1 LPTISRAFLELGAS
15 TEGLQKGLQE
25 AITIAETNGAKLS
38 SAGKAMVLNFE
49 NALNPT
55 KQLAT
60 QIEALEKAG
69 KSAGD
74 IQAVLGDKIKYAADQ
89 ATKNGQA
96 IDPLVAKHAQAIAS
110 TGAWSFSVENLGKT
124 LTDLATNPLQTV
136 QTGIGSFLAK
146 LGPVAVGLGGIAT
159 AGAAAAV
166 GITKIAMAA
175 ADDVEHMKNLSAQ
188 TGLSVQQ
195 LDALRQIAAEAGL
208 ESLDLGRTIGMLN
221 NQLGEGK
228 GEFVD
233 SLKALNIQLT
243 DTATGKPKDAVALLD
258 EIRIKLLSIQDPAER
273 AQVSQAVLGGRLRE
287 LIPLLVNSESGIG
300 DMTTAL
306 IAQGAVIS
314 NESIAKLD
322 ALDKKVDAVSRIMK
336 IAKTSINEAAGETL
350 SFASSI
356 AKSHPWLDAMAM
368 AIFQMLPGGKASV
381 KAYSAV
387 VHEAAAETKK
397 QGDETKTADLTLKAF
412 QKSLEDVKAHEK
424 ATKATKEHKEKVKEL
439 TSAYDEYMA
448 KQIDFTPI
456 INQQINSHVQLAGV
470 ISDQTAELA
479 KLKPIYTDLNDI
491 IIPVNSSVWDQT
503 KKMGEAKIAT
513 NQLGNAVST
522 TLTNMTQSIATEATK
537 WAGPFQDFASAALS
551 SVMEGFFKPFTDE
564 LTNLGTK
571 LGGWLSGLGGN
582 LGLGGIFGSAGTS
595 AAGSAGGAAGSAGGG
610 VGSVIGAGSGILSG
624 LIGAAGGIVGG
635 LISGFMGPSKG
646 DLSEVE
652 VNTRYTQLGI
662 VGPNGMIDQLWEVIR
677 IQWLQVE
684 RLEWVDNSIRGLGK
698 GLDIPG
704 YAEGTNY
711 VSKTGLAMLHQGEQ
725 VIPSGGNGGV
735 TININ
740 GPVYGLD
747 DLDRKIS
754 ASIKRTYQL
763 GGLSYLKA

>member
-1 LPTISRAFLELGAS
+1 MPTISRAFLELGAS
-15 TEGLQKGLQE
+15 TEGLQKGLEE
-25 AITIAETNGAKLS
+25 AIKIAETNGAKLS
-38 SAGKAMVLNFE
+38 NAGKAMVLNFE

-60 QIEALEKAG
+60 QIEALERAG

-74 IQAVLGDKIKYAADQ
+74 IQAVLGDKIKYASDQ

-136 QTGIGSFLAK
+136 QSGISSFLTK
-146 LGPVAVGLGGIAT
+146 LGPVAIGLGGIAT

-175 ADDVEHMKNLSAQ
+175 ADDVEHMKNLSSQ

-195 LDALRQIAAEAGL
+195 LDALRQIASDAGL

-300 DMTTAL
+300 DMTMAL

-336 IAKTSINEAAGETL
+336 VAKTSINEAAGETL

-356 AKSHPWLDAMAM
+356 AKAHPWLDAMAM
-368 AIFQMLPGGKASV
+368 SIFAMLPGGKASV

-397 QGDETKTADLTLKAF
+397 QGEETKTTDLTLKAF

-424 ATKATKEHKEKVKEL
+424 TTKATKEHTEKVKEL

-456 INQQINSHVQLAGV
+456 INQQINSHVRLTGV

-479 KLKPIYTDLNDI
+479 KLKPVYTDLNDI
-491 IIPVNSSVWDQT
+491 IIPVNSSVWDQA
-503 KKMGEAKIAT
+503 KKMGEAKVAT
-513 NQLGNAVST
+513 NELGNAVST

-537 WAGPFQDFASAALS
+537 WAGPFQSFASAALS
-551 SVMEGFFKPFTDE
+551 SVMEGFFKPFADE
-564 LTNLGTK
+564 LTRLGSL
-571 LGGWLSGLGGN
+571 LGDWLSGLGGN
-582 LGLGGIFGSAGTS
+582 LGLGGIFGGG
-595 AAGSAGGAAGSAGGG
+595 AGSTAGSAGGG
-610 VGSVIGAGSGILSG
+610 VGSVVGAGGGIVSG

-635 LISGFMGPSKG
+635 IISGLMGPSKG
-646 DLSEVE
+646 DMDEIE
-652 VNTRYTQLGI
+652 VNTRYTQIGI
-662 VGPNGMIDQLWEVIR
+662 IGPGGVIDVLYSVLDNS
-677 IQWLQVE
+677 WLQIE
-684 RLEWVDNSIRGLGK
+684 RLEWINESVRGLGR
-698 GLDIPG
+698 GFELPG
-704 YAEGTNY
+704 YAEGTSY
-711 VSKTGLAMLHQGEQ
+711 VPKTGPAMLHQGEQ
-725 VIPSGGNGGV
+725 VIPAGRSAGV

-754 ASIKRTYQL
+754 ASIKRTYRL
-763 GGLSYLKA
+763 GGLSYLTT